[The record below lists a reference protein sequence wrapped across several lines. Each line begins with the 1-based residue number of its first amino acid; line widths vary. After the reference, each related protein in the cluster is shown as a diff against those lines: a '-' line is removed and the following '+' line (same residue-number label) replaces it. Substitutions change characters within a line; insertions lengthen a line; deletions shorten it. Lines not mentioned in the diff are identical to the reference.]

1 MMKEE
6 DFEKVNEKPV
16 LEIGK
21 LYYCEEIEEE
31 IEIDK
36 NCVFDENSNN
46 FHLLPKIEN
55 DEDKEKWKKYFEK
68 IQTLRKN
75 IADKLKEL
83 LNKIEFDVSIRSN
96 GICEKYTDNPKDY
109 HFFRYIK
116 VIEKSNDP
124 YIRGFLLNFMRFYI
138 ENKKVNCILGE
149 FQFDTVPCYNN
160 GKLKKIN
167 SNGYIAYPQTKFDQD
182 LTDIKLN
189 PRGVCVYNPKNL
201 GSIHDCNNE
210 DVAKE
215 FVDFI
220 NCIIKKE
227 YENKQ

>member
-1 MMKEE
+1 MPFTNSSEEIKKETG
-6 DFEKVNEKPV
+6 
-16 LEIGK
+16 LEIGNLYYMDKAIK
-21 LYYCEEIEEE
+21 LYKGSDYL
-31 IEIDK
+31 
-36 NCVFDENSNN
+36 FDTDSFN
-46 FHLLPKIEN
+46 FHLLPNIEN
-55 DEDKEKWKKYFEK
+55 YEDKEKWEKYFEK
-68 IQTLRKN
+68 IQTLREN
-75 IADKLKEL
+75 IADKLNEL

-96 GICEKYTDNPKDY
+96 GICEKYTDNPEDY

-116 VIEKSNDP
+116 VIEKSNGQ
-124 YIRGFLLNFMRFYI
+124 YIRGYLLNFMRFYI

-160 GKLKKIN
+160 GNLKNIN
-167 SNGYIAYPQTKFDQD
+167 SNDNIAYPKTKFDQD
-182 LTDIKLN
+182 LTDIQLN
-189 PRGVCVYNPKNL
+189 DNGVCVFNPKNL

-215 FVDFI
+215 FVAFI